1 MGETVSCEQNAL
13 YTTKIY
19 VYCIDAQIFFT

>member
-1 MGETVSCEQNAL
+1 MDETVSCAQNAL